1 MDGGDGA
8 GARILPVPVPVPA
21 SQRLRAMAAHRRTGR
36 LGDLIAAARRVRTS
50 LAAQTA

>member
-8 GARILPVPVPVPA
+8 GARILPVPVP
-21 SQRLRAMAAHRRTGR
+21 QRLRAMAAHRRTGR

-50 LAAQTA
+50 LAVQTA